1 MKHDEQPALEPEDR
15 EQDPPAVADD
25 ADLLDGAAVSDDG
38 ADIEDPELLGLL
50 MESLA
55 PVEPPSSLRADL
67 LRALHTETSG
77 ASEAVAAAGT
87 APEATPGETSTGAA
101 AEDPA
106 EKPVERTG
114 EDAVGDHGAVVVPL
128 RRRRRRTVL
137 LRSAAAVV
145 ILGVG
150 IGIGTGIGRSTA
162 MSSMASTE
170 HYAHLNQ
177 AQDVQRVTDT
187 MPDGHVAT
195 LTWSEDMSM
204 TALSL
209 PEAMMAASQG
219 HSLQVWLVKG
229 GTTSSLGLYDPS
241 AGTGF
246 TFLDLM
252 PEDGEQLIITQEPE
266 GGSTQPTGA
275 PLVTFDVNADGTTTQ
290 RTTPSGPGGA
300 GGTASPSASAGRA

>member
-15 EQDPPAVADD
+15 DEGLPVGADD
-25 ADLLDGAAVSDDG
+25 AELLDRAAVPEDV

-55 PVEPPSSLRADL
+55 PVEPSPSLRADV
-67 LRALHTETSG
+67 LRAVHEEGSAQSDVVAPVSTTPREHATED
-77 ASEAVAAAGT
+77 AAG
-87 APEATPGETSTGAA
+87 A
-101 AEDPA
+101 PA
-106 EKPVERTG
+106 ESPAERAG
-114 EDAVGDHGAVVVPL
+114 KDGAGDGDAVVVPL

-137 LRSAAAVV
+137 LRAAAAVV

-162 MSSMASTE
+162 MSSMSSTE

-229 GTTSSLGLYDPS
+229 STTTSLGLYDPS

-252 PEDGEQLIITQEPE
+252 PEDGEQIIITQEPE
-266 GGSTQPTGA
+266 GGSSQPTGD
-275 PLVTFDVNADGTTTQ
+275 PLVTFDVNADGTTTR
-290 RTTPSGPGGA
+290 RTTPSAPGGS
-300 GGTASPSASAGRA
+300 ASPSATPGRA